1 MPRKERKQPVEIW
14 VHADALFSTYKLS
27 KGEQYHYAD
36 PMFVLFLLDNKADIK
51 IFFDIDEKGRFLI
64 NGEHFDVFPKFAELV
79 DYVLSCE
86 QFNHPVYEKHMQ
98 HIRQNKIALEQK
110 IRWAVN
116 TPNQQFLWA
125 IPDHV
130 IILTTEENKSAHMID
145 EKRLLTMPRPG
156 EIDLTELKR
165 CSDLM
170 IEKWNELSD
179 HQKRSQEVIISLDF
193 DDTIQFHHA
202 TTLVEEHVLN
212 RHLIVA
218 LKETI
223 EKFRAAGMKPNLQ
236 ILSSRASD
244 EVMKKNNTHK
254 DYYTV
259 RCALELLIGELKNL
273 GVEIDKPNP
282 NYTHCLHT
290 EITGKEKYAHLLEK
304 TKYDPINR
312 RQSPFILH
320 FDDDSRVRENVL
332 RLSTNKQQEELHV
345 IPVARIDAHL
355 CSNRSFKQK
364 LSEWWKN
371 KSPQPEQHS
380 VQPPTSSCPN
390 SLFFSGDQREAEPS
404 AAALP
409 LEGQTSPH

>member
-193 DDTIQFHHA
+193 
-202 TTLVEEHVLN
+202 
-212 RHLIVA
+212 
-218 LKETI
+218 
-223 EKFRAAGMKPNLQ
+223 
-236 ILSSRASD
+236 
-244 EVMKKNNTHK
+244 
-254 DYYTV
+254 
-259 RCALELLIGELKNL
+259 
-273 GVEIDKPNP
+273 
-282 NYTHCLHT
+282 
-290 EITGKEKYAHLLEK
+290 
-304 TKYDPINR
+304 
-312 RQSPFILH
+312 
-320 FDDDSRVRENVL
+320 
-332 RLSTNKQQEELHV
+332 
-345 IPVARIDAHL
+345 
-355 CSNRSFKQK
+355 
-364 LSEWWKN
+364 
-371 KSPQPEQHS
+371 
-380 VQPPTSSCPN
+380 
-390 SLFFSGDQREAEPS
+390 
-404 AAALP
+404 
-409 LEGQTSPH
+409 